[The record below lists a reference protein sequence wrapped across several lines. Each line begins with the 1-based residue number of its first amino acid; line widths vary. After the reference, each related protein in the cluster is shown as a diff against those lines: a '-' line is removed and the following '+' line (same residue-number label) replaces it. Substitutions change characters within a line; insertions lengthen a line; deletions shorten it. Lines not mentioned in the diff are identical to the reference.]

1 MTITHPAGHS
11 CTNPTLRRGLGRSQ
25 PEALLP
31 QTSSGRPARLPEAS
45 RLYPRAKPYPGRLR
59 GWRVGRPQRARGSPS
74 FSGVTASS
82 YPEGSR
88 MDGGLGCS
96 ERVPLQPT
104 QPGDPSFGWEPWKLG
119 LTCANLG
126 PKPSRRHCSFSKNEA
141 GLQIS

>member
-11 CTNPTLRRGLGRSQ
+11 CTNPTLCRGLGRSQ

-31 QTSSGRPARLPEAS
+31 QTSSGRPTRLPEAS

-74 FSGVTASS
+74 FSGVAASS

-96 ERVPLQPT
+96 EEFHSSPL
-104 QPGDPSFGWEPWKLG
+104 SLG
-119 LTCANLG
+119 TPPLDGSLGNWGFTCANLG